1 MGSFVV
7 GMTWGWFESGGGGV
21 CACRVD
27 DLFLQVST
35 VRDKGKRRRGTR
47 TGPGKVRG
55 TLDGVVGDLES

>member
-1 MGSFVV
+1 M
-7 GMTWGWFESGGGGV
+7 EGGV